1 MFFGDVV
8 NRGLIPA
15 MDKMLAFTQARHR
28 VLTENIAN
36 ADTPGYRT
44 RQLDAKAFQAALAE
58 AMESRGGSGS
68 DPLVIPRGEQWHMD
82 RGGRLVVTP
91 TAEPVENTLFHDGTN
106 VRIERQMALLAENAM
121 MHQTV
126 TELLRDKYTGLIKA
140 IRGTV

>member
-1 MFFGDVV
+1 MFFADVV
-8 NRGLIPA
+8 NRGSIPA

-36 ADTPGYRT
+36 ADTPGYKT
-44 RQLDAKAFQAALAE
+44 KQLDAEAFQAALAE
-58 AMESRGGSGS
+58 AMESRKPGSAEPLKITSS
-68 DPLVIPRGEQWHMD
+68 DQWSMD
-82 RGGRLVVTP
+82 RDGLLVVKP
-91 TAEPVENTLFHDGTN
+91 TTDPTENVLFHDGTN

-126 TELLRDKYTGLIKA
+126 SEMLRGKYEGLLKA